1 MLTMNELL
9 LCSLTTH
16 HCIQC
21 HCRQEQVN
29 SFNAPR
35 SKAHLFLVSTGA
47 GNMGINLVAA
57 NRVVLLDTSWNPA
70 ADLQAMFRCYRYGQT
85 KPVVVYRL
93 VRT

>member
-1 MLTMNELL
+1 MLI
-9 LCSLTTH
+9 
-16 HCIQC
+16 HCV
-21 HCRQEQVN
+21 CRQEQVN

-93 VRT
+93 VRTLLQLPCNGF